1 MFRFLKPLVYAVIA
15 TVAGSFAYKEGKQA
29 LFPAPASEQTIDTK
43 PVENWGQSREE
54 WTTRRKAEGRA

>member
-29 LFPAPASEQTIDTK
+29 LVPAPAADQTVDVK
-43 PVENWGQSREE
+43 PVED
-54 WTTRRKAEGRA
+54 KKD